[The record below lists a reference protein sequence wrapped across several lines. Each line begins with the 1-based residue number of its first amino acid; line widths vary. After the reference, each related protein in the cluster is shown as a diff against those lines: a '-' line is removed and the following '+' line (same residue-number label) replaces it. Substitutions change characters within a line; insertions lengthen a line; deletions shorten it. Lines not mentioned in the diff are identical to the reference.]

1 MGVTVKLQL
10 TLFTCGGCDKP
21 RGLHHLCR
29 GTRKGRDKPRLTV
42 RYECKKCGRSVR
54 NPFRHTCSIRTDWAR
69 RRKAAARR
77 AKAAARR
84 ELRKKRAREAAARRK
99 AVAAER
105 RAKARDAK
113 RTRPRAERHNPRN
126 CRDPE
131 CTRYPCHLYDDGFT
145 DGLTAAAQGR
155 ETR

>member
-1 MGVTVKLQL
+1 MGVAVKLQL
-10 TLFTCGGCDKP
+10 TLLTCGRCGKP
-21 RGLHHLCR
+21 RGRRHLCR

-42 RYECKKCGRSVR
+42 RYECGKCGRSVR

-69 RRKAAARR
+69 RRKAAARK

-99 AVAAER
+99 AAAAER

-113 RTRPRAERHNPRN
+113 PARPRADRHNPRN
-126 CRDPE
+126 CQDPE
-131 CTRYPCHLYDDGFT
+131 CTRYGCNLYSDGYK
-145 DGLTAAAQGR
+145 DGLIAAAQGR
-155 ETR
+155 ETP